1 MILICKIAP
10 TYVTT
15 FKRNRVVFLVKK
27 KGVVV
32 DAVGRLINGIGPK
45 WYRYANSKQPF
56 ICGEHSAA
64 IVVEDCASACSCSHQ
79 MTGVALMGT
88 NLLQEHIDVLRRYDK
103 VIVALDKDATDKA
116 IEMVRV
122 LAQEGVPAKLA
133 VLNNDLKN
141 MEKEERDDFLRRQ
154 IDR

>member
-1 MILICKIAP
+1 MVQIC
-10 TYVTT
+10 
-15 FKRNRVVFLVKK
+15 VVNSPSF
-27 KGVVV
+27 
-32 DAVGRLINGIGPK
+32 VGNTP
-45 WYRYANSKQPF
+45 
-56 ICGEHSAA
+56 A

-133 VLNNDLKN
+133 ILNNDLKN
-141 MEKEERDDFLRRQ
+141 MEREERDDFLRRQ

>member
-1 MILICKIAP
+1 ML
-10 TYVTT
+10 
-15 FKRNRVVFLVKK
+15 
-27 KGVVV
+27 
-32 DAVGRLINGIGPK
+32 
-45 WYRYANSKQPF
+45 
-56 ICGEHSAA
+56 
-64 IVVEDCASACSCSHQ
+64 
-79 MTGVALMGT
+79 
-88 NLLQEHIDVLRRYDK
+88 LRRYDK

-141 MEKEERDDFLRRQ
+141 MEREERDDFLRRQ